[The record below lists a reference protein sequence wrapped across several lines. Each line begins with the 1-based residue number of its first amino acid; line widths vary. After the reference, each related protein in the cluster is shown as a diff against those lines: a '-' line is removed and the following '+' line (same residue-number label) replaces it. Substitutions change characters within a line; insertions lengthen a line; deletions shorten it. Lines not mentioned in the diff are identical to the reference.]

1 MASLLL
7 AGCTGG
13 VGFGTAGATES
24 IVLTPS
30 EATVEPLGSITFVAT
45 APAGVTLGWAVQE
58 SGGGSI
64 DLSGRYT
71 APDVDQGT
79 FHVLAFEVN
88 DPSRS
93 GSATVHVQREPI
105 SVSVSPTTA
114 QVQTGGTTQFTAEV
128 SGVPAGQP
136 AGVLWS
142 VVEQGGGTVDGNG
155 VYTAPAT
162 TGTFHVVATSVADP
176 TKSAQAT
183 VTVQAAPVPISVS
196 ISPTSASVGADQSTT
211 FTATV
216 TGVPAG
222 QSTAVTW
229 SVQES
234 NGGTVDGSGRYTAPG
249 SPGTFHVVATSVAD
263 PSKSAR
269 ATVTVQA
276 APVPISVSISPTSA
290 SLTTGQSTTFTA
302 TVSGVPAGQSTAVT
316 WSVQE
321 PGGGTV
327 SSSGRYTAPAS
338 AGTFHVVATS
348 VADPSKS
355 ARATVTVQAPP
366 AQISVSISPTSTSLT
381 TGQSTTFTATV
392 SNVPAG
398 QSTAVTWS
406 VQESGGGTVSSS
418 GRYTAPGSAGTF
430 HVVATSVADPSK
442 SARATVTV
450 SQAAVISVSVAPA
463 SVATLT
469 GGVVT
474 FTATVSGTTGGQ
486 STAVS
491 WSVQESGGG
500 TVDSSGRYTAPG
512 TPGTFHVVATSV
524 ADPSKSG
531 QATLTISQR
540 PSISVSVSPGSATT
554 GLGGSL
560 TFTATVTGTTTGQ
573 STAVTWSVQESGG
586 GSVDGSGRY
595 TAPSSTGTF
604 HVVATSVADP
614 SKSDQASVTVTS
626 SALVPADRKTVWNPG
641 LNSVGGI
648 PSGSWPICA
657 TLSPSGGDDASAIQA
672 ALNGCGTNKVVKLN
686 PGTFKLSRPV
696 EIPSN
701 VVLRGS
707 GGPGSGANVSKLV
720 QTGGRANV
728 AFDPGHGGFTQITDL
743 AADAVKDASS
753 LTLVTARNLTV
764 GELVM
769 IDQLSDSL
777 TDWGDQDQGPGS
789 DNRGWFNRGPNSQGE
804 PQGRPTGQ
812 MMEVASVSGTTV
824 TFTTPFHL
832 TFKTANK
839 AQLVRLSSDNSGNG
853 PVIAA
858 IRNAGVEDLWLS
870 GGVGGDTGANVAMAY
885 CAYCWI
891 RNIEADKS
899 NGSSVAMT
907 GTFRS
912 VFRDSYIHETV
923 DPNPGGGGYGL
934 SVNWH
939 GADNLVENNVHWN
952 FNKVMVMRA
961 SGGGN
966 VIAYNYMDDGWIG
979 YAPCFVETGLNAS
992 HSTTPMYE
1000 LFEGNQSYNF
1010 DGDST
1015 HGNSV
1020 YITVFRNHLTA
1031 LRRAASPLNGYSYNA
1046 GGQNLVY
1053 EDAQNRRAIG
1063 LMTSHRYYTFI
1074 GNVLGTAG
1082 QTIISVRS
1090 QGVGQNGPFVYG
1102 TGVNP
1107 APWTRDEIPMW
1118 QLGYNPV
1125 TWVATEDQ
1133 SVIST
1138 AIRDG
1143 NFDYVTN
1150 QVHWD
1155 RAQQPLPNSLYL
1167 TGKPAFF
1174 GSNPWPWVDA
1184 LGSTKTYVLPARQR
1198 FDALHP

>member
-1 MASLLL
+1 MRNGVVLIL
-7 AGCTGG
+7 ALVGGSVELACTGTVSGALIADDAG
-13 VGFGTAGATES
+13 VG
-24 IVLTPS
+24 
-30 EATVEPLGSITFVAT
+30 
-45 APAGVTLGWAVQE
+45 GVV
-58 SGGGSI
+58 
-64 DLSGRYT
+64 
-71 APDVDQGT
+71 
-79 FHVLAFEVN
+79 
-88 DPSRS
+88 
-93 GSATVHVQREPI
+93 
-105 SVSVSPTTA
+105 VSVSPQASSVLPQGTA
-114 QVQTGGTTQFTAEV
+114 
-128 SGVPAGQP
+128 
-136 AGVLWS
+136 
-142 VVEQGGGTVDGNG
+142 N
-155 VYTAPAT
+155 
-162 TGTFHVVATSVADP
+162 
-176 TKSAQAT
+176 
-183 VTVQAAPVPISVS
+183 
-196 ISPTSASVGADQSTT
+196 
-211 FTATV
+211 
-216 TGVPAG
+216 
-222 QSTAVTW
+222 
-229 SVQES
+229 
-234 NGGTVDGSGRYTAPG
+234 
-249 SPGTFHVVATSVAD
+249 
-263 PSKSAR
+263 
-269 ATVTVQA
+269 
-276 APVPISVSISPTSA
+276 
-290 SLTTGQSTTFTA
+290 
-302 TVSGVPAGQSTAVT
+302 
-316 WSVQE
+316 
-321 PGGGTV
+321 
-327 SSSGRYTAPAS
+327 
-338 AGTFHVVATS
+338 
-348 VADPSKS
+348 
-355 ARATVTVQAPP
+355 
-366 AQISVSISPTSTSLT
+366 
-381 TGQSTTFTATV
+381 
-392 SNVPAG
+392 
-398 QSTAVTWS
+398 
-406 VQESGGGTVSSS
+406 
-418 GRYTAPGSAGTF
+418 
-430 HVVATSVADPSK
+430 
-442 SARATVTV
+442 
-450 SQAAVISVSVAPA
+450 
-463 SVATLT
+463 
-469 GGVVT
+469 
-474 FTATVSGTTGGQ
+474 
-486 STAVS
+486 
-491 WSVQESGGG
+491 
-500 TVDSSGRYTAPG
+500 
-512 TPGTFHVVATSV
+512 
-524 ADPSKSG
+524 
-531 QATLTISQR
+531 
-540 PSISVSVSPGSATT
+540 
-554 GLGGSL
+554 
-560 TFTATVTGTTTGQ
+560 FTATVTGTPTGQ

-586 GSVDGSGRY
+586 GAIDGTGHY
-595 TAPSSTGTF
+595 TAPSTTGTF
-604 HVVATSVADP
+604 HVVATSVANP
-614 SKSDQASVTVTS
+614 SRSGLAAVTVTS
-626 SALVPADRKTVWNPG
+626 NLIVPPDRLTLWNPG

-648 PSGSWPICA
+648 PSAGWLICA
-657 TLSPSGGDDASAIQA
+657 TLSPSGGDDAPAIQN
-672 ALNGCGTNKVVKLN
+672 ALSSCGTNKVVKLN

-743 AADAVKDASS
+743 AADAAKDASS

-832 TFKTANK
+832 TFKTANR

-939 GADNLVENNVHWN
+939 GADNLVENNIHWN

-1020 YITVFRNHLTA
+1020 YITVFRNHLTT

-1082 QTIISVRS
+1082 ETIIPVRS

-1107 APWTRDEIPMW
+1107 APWTREEIAMW